1 MKTAMLLFPGFT
13 ALDAI
18 GPYHAIAA
26 LPGWEF
32 AFVAE
37 RAGPV
42 SNGGSF
48 TMEAQLGIDET
59 GQPDLLVVPGGV
71 AAIAL
76 ARQGHVLVDWI
87 REVHPGTTWTTSV
100 CTGAL
105 MLGAAG
111 VLQGLRATTHWYS
124 HAELA
129 DFGAIPTDE
138 RVVRD
143 GKVITAAGVSAGI
156 DMSLTLAALIAGDQ
170 YAMAAQLDMEYDP
183 APPFESGHPRSAPPE
198 VYGWL
203 KGMYDDM
210 LVADRHG

>member
-1 MKTAMLLFPGFT
+1 MKTAMLLFEGFT

-18 GPYHAIAA
+18 GPYHALGA

-37 RAGPV
+37 HAGPV

-48 TMEAQLGIDET
+48 TMEAQLGIDEI

-71 AAIAL
+71 AAITL
-76 ARQGHVLVDWI
+76 AREGHVLVDWI
-87 REVHPGTTWTTSV
+87 RDVHPGTTWTTSV

-111 VLQGLRATTHWYS
+111 VLDGLPATTHWYS

-129 DFGAIPTDE
+129 TFGAIPTDQ
-138 RVVRD
+138 RVVRA

-156 DMSLTLAALIAGDQ
+156 DMALTLTALIAGEA
-170 YAMAAQLDMEYDP
+170 YAQAAQLDMEYDP
-183 APPFESGHPRSAPPE
+183 DPPFDSGHPRSAPPE
-198 VYGWL
+198 VYSWL
-203 KGMYDDM
+203 KGMYDSM
-210 LVADRHG
+210 LGPGVP

>member
-32 AFVAE
+32 SFVAE

-48 TMEAQLGIDET
+48 TMEAQVGIDEI

-76 ARQGHVLVDWI
+76 AREGHALVDWI
-87 REVHPGTTWTTSV
+87 RDVHPGTTWTTSV

-111 VLQGLRATTHWYS
+111 VLQGLRATTQHVA
-124 HAELA
+124 HPRRA
-129 DFGAIPTDE
+129 DRG
-138 RVVRD
+138 RSVRD
-143 GKVITAAGVSAGI
+143 GRSARHGVRPCATLRQRASAERPGGRVRLVEGHVRRHARCRRARLTARMPQRSVSADADEVVGREEGVAE
-156 DMSLTLAALIAGDQ
+156 LG
-170 YAMAAQLDMEYDP
+170 AQAVE
-183 APPFESGHPRSAPPE
+183 G
-198 VYGWL
+198 
-203 KGMYDDM
+203 
-210 LVADRHG
+210 